1 MKQEILKLVNSIKDD
16 LRDMEEDGVYHS
28 LIDNIWESLAA
39 IEDEIYEDDS
49 NENDGLDI
57 SDYMD

>member
-1 MKQEILKLVNSIKDD
+1 
-16 LRDMEEDGVYHS
+16 MEEDGVYHS

-49 NENDGLDI
+49 HENDGLDI

>member
-1 MKQEILKLVNSIKDD
+1 MKQEILKLVNLIKDD

-28 LIDNIWESLAA
+28 LIDNIWESLAG

-49 NENDGLDI
+49 NETDGLDI

>member
-1 MKQEILKLVNSIKDD
+1 MKQEILKLVNLIKDD